1 MKERILANLVH
12 LGMNITTR
20 AKACDPLACDDGEWR
35 LITARM
41 AEKGYNMILIDLNEG
56 VKYESRPEIA
66 VKGAWSVEKLRAELA
81 RLRKLGLE
89 PIPKLNFSAMHDEW
103 LGDYGRM
110 LCTDEYYR
118 ACADLIREGVAI
130 FDNPRFFHIG
140 YDEEDVRNQSN
151 HEYVAL
157 RQGEQWW
164 HDFLWFVRTVE
175 AAGSRTWI
183 WSDWMWE
190 HHDEFLKRCP
200 RSVLQSNW
208 YYRTDFSE
216 KKLKWNYEFEKRGGW
231 GETVNGAA
239 AFMALEEAGFD
250 QLPCTSNWAED
261 GSADAVVKYCTENIA
276 PSRLKG
282 VYTASWAKLVPDDE
296 KRKNISKVLES
307 VDLLKKAREKFA
319 VQA

>member
-12 LGMNITTR
+12 LGMNIMTR
-20 AKACDPLACDDGEWR
+20 KAAKDPLACDDAEWR
-35 LITARM
+35 TVTDRM
-41 AEKGYNMILIDLNEG
+41 AERGYNMILIDLNEG
-56 VKYESRPEIA
+56 VEYESRPEIA
-66 VKGAWSVEKLRAELA
+66 VKGAWSVEKLRSELS

-118 ACADLIREGVAI
+118 VCADLIRECVAI

-208 YYRTDFSE
+208 YYDQGFNER
-216 KKLKWNYEFEKRGGW
+216 
-231 GETVNGAA
+231 
-239 AFMALEEAGFD
+239 AFRWPRIKCYLDLDKAGFD
-250 QLPCTSNWAED
+250 Q
-261 GSADAVVKYCTENIA
+261 IA
-276 PSRLKG
+276 
-282 VYTASWAKLVPDDE
+282 TASNNVFASNAGETVEFCEQNLSGDRLMGYLMSSWRRCLPSERD
-296 KRKNISKVLES
+296 RNLEA
-307 VDLLKKAREKFA
+307 VDLMAEACKKHIR
-319 VQA
+319 

>member
-20 AKACDPLACDDGEWR
+20 AAAKDPLACDDREWR
-35 LITARM
+35 LITDRM

-56 VKYESRPEIA
+56 VRYESRPEIA
-66 VKGAWSVEKLRAELA
+66 VKGAWSVEKLRAELV

-103 LGDYGRM
+103 LGEYGRM
-110 LCTDEYYR
+110 LCTGEYYR
-118 ACADLIREGVAI
+118 ACADLIRECVAI

-151 HEYVAL
+151 HEYMAL

-164 HDFLWFVRTVE
+164 HDFLWFVKTVE

-183 WSDWMWE
+183 WSDWIWE

-208 YYRTDFSE
+208 YYDQGFNER
-216 KKLKWNYEFEKRGGW
+216 
-231 GETVNGAA
+231 
-239 AFMALEEAGFD
+239 AFRWPRIKCYLDLDKAGFD
-250 QLPCTSNWAED
+250 QIATASNNVFASNAAETVEFCERNLTD
-261 GSADAVVKYCTENIA
+261 GL
-276 PSRLKG
+276 LKG
-282 VYTASWAKLVPDDE
+282 YLMSSWRRCLPSERD
-296 KRKNISKVLES
+296 RNLEA
-307 VDLLKKAREKFA
+307 VDLMAEACKKHIR
-319 VQA
+319 

>member
-12 LGMNITTR
+12 LGMNIMTR
-20 AKACDPLACDDGEWR
+20 KAAKDPLACDDAEWR
-35 LITARM
+35 TVTDRM
-41 AEKGYNMILIDLNEG
+41 AERGYNMILIDLNEG
-56 VKYESRPEIA
+56 VEYESRPEIA
-66 VKGAWSVEKLRAELA
+66 VKGAWSVEKLRSELS

-118 ACADLIREGVAI
+118 ACADLIRECVAI

-208 YYRTDFSE
+208 YYDQGFSE
-216 KKLKWNYEFEKRGGW
+216 R
-231 GETVNGAA
+231 
-239 AFMALEEAGFD
+239 AFRWPRIKCYLDLDKAGFD
-250 QLPCTSNWAED
+250 QIATASNNVFDSNAGETVEFCEKHLSGD
-261 GSADAVVKYCTENIA
+261 
-276 PSRLKG
+276 RLKG
-282 VYTASWAKLVPDDE
+282 YLMSSWRRTLPE
-296 KRKNISKVLES
+296 HRKQNLAA
-307 VDLLKKAREKFA
+307 VDLMAEACKKHIR
-319 VQA
+319 

>member
-12 LGMNITTR
+12 LGMNIMTR
-20 AKACDPLACDDGEWR
+20 KAAKDPLACDDAEWR
-35 LITARM
+35 TVTDRM
-41 AEKGYNMILIDLNEG
+41 AERGYNMILIDLNEG

-118 ACADLIREGVAI
+118 ACADLIRECVAI

-151 HEYVAL
+151 HEYLAL

-208 YYRTDFSE
+208 YYDQGFSE
-216 KKLKWNYEFEKRGGW
+216 R
-231 GETVNGAA
+231 
-239 AFMALEEAGFD
+239 AFRWPRIKCYLDLDKAGFD
-250 QLPCTSNWAED
+250 QIATASNNVFASNAGETVEFCEQNLSGDRLMGYLMSSWRRCLPSERERNLKAVD
-261 GSADAVVKYCTENIA
+261 LMADAFHKYVK
-276 PSRLKG
+276 
-282 VYTASWAKLVPDDE
+282 
-296 KRKNISKVLES
+296 
-307 VDLLKKAREKFA
+307 
-319 VQA
+319 

>member
-1 MKERILANLVH
+1 
-12 LGMNITTR
+12 
-20 AKACDPLACDDGEWR
+20 
-35 LITARM
+35 M
-41 AEKGYNMILIDLNEG
+41 AERGYNMILIDLNEG
-56 VKYESRPEIA
+56 VEYESRPEIA
-66 VKGAWSVEKLRAELA
+66 VKGAWSVEKLRSELS

-118 ACADLIREGVAI
+118 VCADLIRECVAI

-164 HDFLWFVRTVE
+164 HDFLWFVKTVE

-208 YYRTDFSE
+208 YYDQGFNER
-216 KKLKWNYEFEKRGGW
+216 
-231 GETVNGAA
+231 
-239 AFMALEEAGFD
+239 AFRWPRIKCYLDLDKAGFD
-250 QLPCTSNWAED
+250 Q
-261 GSADAVVKYCTENIA
+261 IA
-276 PSRLKG
+276 
-282 VYTASWAKLVPDDE
+282 TASNNVFASNAGETVEFCEQNLSGDRLMGYLMSSWRRCLPSERD
-296 KRKNISKVLES
+296 RNLEA
-307 VDLLKKAREKFA
+307 VDLMAEACKKHIR
-319 VQA
+319 

>member
-1 MKERILANLVH
+1 MKERIIANLVH

-35 LITARM
+35 LVTDRM

-56 VKYESRPEIA
+56 VKYESCPEIA

-110 LCTDEYYR
+110 LCTGEYYR
-118 ACADLIREGVAI
+118 VCGDLIRECVAI

-140 YDEEDVRNQSN
+140 YDEEDIRNQSN
-151 HEYVAL
+151 HEHVIL
-157 RQGEQWW
+157 RQGELWW
-164 HDFLWFVRTVE
+164 QDFLWFVKTVE

-183 WSDWMWE
+183 WSDWIWE

-200 RSVLQSNW
+200 KSVLQSNW
-208 YYRTDFSE
+208 YYDQGFSE
-216 KKLKWNYEFEKRGGW
+216 R
-231 GETVNGAA
+231 
-239 AFMALEEAGFD
+239 AFRWPRIKCYLDMDKAGFD
-250 QLPCTSNWAED
+250 QIATASNNVFDSNAGETVEFCEKNLSGD
-261 GSADAVVKYCTENIA
+261 
-276 PSRLKG
+276 RLKG
-282 VYTASWAKLVPDDE
+282 YLMSSWRRTLPE
-296 KRKNISKVLES
+296 YRKQNLAA
-307 VDLLKKAREKFA
+307 VDLMADACKKHIR
-319 VQA
+319 

>member
-110 LCTDEYYR
+110 LCTGEYYR
-118 ACADLIREGVAI
+118 ACGDLIRECIAI

-140 YDEEDVRNQSN
+140 YDEEDIRNQSN
-151 HEYVAL
+151 HEHVSL
-157 RQGEQWW
+157 RQGELWW
-164 HDFLWFVRTVE
+164 HDFLWFVKTVE

-183 WSDWMWE
+183 WSDWIWE
-190 HHDEFLKRCP
+190 HHDEFLRRCP

-208 YYRTDFSE
+208 YYDQGFNER
-216 KKLKWNYEFEKRGGW
+216 
-231 GETVNGAA
+231 
-239 AFMALEEAGFD
+239 AFRWPRIKCYLDLDKAGFD
-250 QLPCTSNWAED
+250 QIATASNNVFASNAAETVEFCERNLSD
-261 GSADAVVKYCTENIA
+261 GL
-276 PSRLKG
+276 LKG
-282 VYTASWAKLVPDDE
+282 YLMSSWRRCLPSERD
-296 KRKNISKVLES
+296 RNLEA
-307 VDLLKKAREKFA
+307 VDLMAEACKKHIR
-319 VQA
+319 